1 MPKEKDEDQE
11 LTMVPVVSTNIDA
24 VGWLDGTLRVAFNS
38 GHVWEYEGVP
48 QDVYENL
55 RDAGSVG
62 GYFARAVKGRF
73 TGREV

>member
-1 MPKEKDEDQE
+1 MPREDV
-11 LTMVPVVSTNIDA
+11 TMENVVSTNIAQLGYDQEDK
-24 VGWLDGTLRVAFNS
+24 VLYITFNS
-38 GHVWEYEGVP
+38 GHEWAYEGVP
-48 QDVYENL
+48 EDVYENL